1 MSWVETATLGAMI
14 VGLVAIPLAKLY
26 YDLRKERTQ
35 GESERNT
42 TREMMDYLA
51 ILKKDSQDQ
60 RDRIASLESKVNETV
75 RKTQGPQPSED
86 KMLELEKQRL
96 DLEREKL
103 QWQQLVDAAKG
114 IGWVLEKLSEEDE

>member
-1 MSWVETATLGAMI
+1 MI